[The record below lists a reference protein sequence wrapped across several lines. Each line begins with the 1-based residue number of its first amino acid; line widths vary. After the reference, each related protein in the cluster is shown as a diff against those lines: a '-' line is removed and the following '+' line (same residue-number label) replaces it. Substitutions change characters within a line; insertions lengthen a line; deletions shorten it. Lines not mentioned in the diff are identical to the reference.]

1 MSIRK
6 LIIVNRFLK
15 RSLLDYTNVRCISS
29 DPKLCEKLVK
39 ETKPKVEWNDALSD
53 ARKIVDYQTSILS
66 LRTLLNDEITNMA
79 VHMSKLKNSTHPLI
93 QTAK

>member
-6 LIIVNRFLK
+6 LNILNRFLK
-15 RSLLDYTNVRCISS
+15 RSLLDYTNVRYISS
-29 DPKLCEKLVK
+29 DPKLNENLVK
-39 ETKPKVEWNDALSD
+39 ERKPKLDLTDALSD
-53 ARKIVDYQTSILS
+53 ARKLVDYQTSILS

>member
-6 LIIVNRFLK
+6 LNILNRFFK
-15 RSLLDYTNVRCISS
+15 RSLLDYTNVRCISIE
-29 DPKLCEKLVK
+29 PKLCEKLVNQ
-39 ETKPKVEWNDALSD
+39 TKPKLEWNDALSD
-53 ARKIVDYQTSILS
+53 ARKIVDYQTSLLS

-79 VHMSKLKNSTHPLI
+79 VHMSKLKSSTHPLI

>member
-6 LIIVNRFLK
+6 LNILNRFLK
-15 RSLLDYTNVRCISS
+15 RSLLNYTNVRYISS

>member
-1 MSIRK
+1 M
-6 LIIVNRFLK
+6 
-15 RSLLDYTNVRCISS
+15 DYTNVRYISS
-29 DPKLCEKLVK
+29 DPKFCEKLVK
-39 ETKPKVEWNDALSD
+39 PKLEWNDALSD

-79 VHMSKLKNSTHPLI
+79 AHMSKLTNSTHPLI

>member
-15 RSLLDYTNVRCISS
+15 RSLLDYTNIRYISS
-29 DPKLCEKLVK
+29 DPKLCDKLVK
-39 ETKPKVEWNDALSD
+39 ETKPKLEWNNALSD
-53 ARKIVDYQTSILS
+53 AMKIVDYQTSILN

>member
-6 LIIVNRFLK
+6 LNILNRYLK
-15 RSLLDYTNVRCISS
+15 RSLLDYTNVRYISS
-29 DPKLCEKLVK
+29 DLKLCENLVK
-39 ETKPKVEWNDALSD
+39 EPKPKLEWNDALSD

-79 VHMSKLKNSTHPLI
+79 AHMSKLTSSTHPLI